1 MDRKSHWEQVYRN
14 KSPLE
19 VSWYQAEP
27 ALSLGLIEATGCTR
41 DAGIIDVGGGA
52 SVLVDRLL
60 AAGYSRLA
68 VLDIAG
74 SALAHARDRLGA
86 RAAEV
91 EWHEADATEFAAPH
105 VFDIWHDRAVFHFLT
120 DAEERRRYREVLL
133 RTLRPGGHLILAAFA
148 VGGPD
153 HCSGLEIVQYDAPQI
168 REQFGDAFDLI
179 ETREES
185 HRTPGGMIQRF
196 GYFRLIRRSAAT

>member
-27 ALSLGLIEATGCTR
+27 TQSLALIEATGCTP
-41 DAGIIDVGGGA
+41 DASIIDVGGGA

-60 AAGYSRLA
+60 VSGYSQVA

-74 SALAHARDRLGA
+74 TALEHARSRLGVHA
-86 RAAEV
+86 TEV
-91 EWHEADATEFAAPH
+91 EWYEGDATEFTAPH
-105 VFDIWHDRAVFHFLT
+105 AFDIWHDRAVFHFLT
-120 DAEERRRYREVLL
+120 SAEDRLRYRDVLI
-133 RTLRPGGHLILAAFA
+133 RTLRPGGHFIVAAFA
-148 VGGPD
+148 IGGPD
-153 HCSGLEIVQYDAPQI
+153 HCSGLEIVQYDAKRI
-168 REQFGDAFDLI
+168 LEQFGSVFDLI
-179 ETREES
+179 ESREES

-196 GYFRLIRRSAAT
+196 GYFRLVRRVEH